1 MGVLNNCT
9 ITSVT
14 VVGSNDLATS
24 SMIISPDEG
33 YTITAEDIVIEG
45 INYTSNSSSLV
56 YTDGAYGVEFPR
68 VENGAGTI
76 IDTVTLSS
84 EGDGTVKV
92 EVDLDDGYAITTNTT
107 LKIDVAGSATAIEYY
122 GEVRPAI
129 RDIADRFLAGTTVT
143 ITPYG
148 GNTIETYTGAN
159 DLDIHYFNS
168 EIPIDT
174 WSKIAT
180 IIVATSGD
188 YSFNAAPI
196 LVPYQANTVAL
207 SEFNL
212 IQTSVTE
219 DAITGQITE
228 YVFDL
233 MFKNSYTTGFTWVQ
247 TPLGSSPPYDPY
259 WLDQGVVDPDITAV
273 LWVDTFEMD
282 IKDYDLEVT
291 GIDLG
296 GGSEESPGGSNVIP
310 NDGLGKFGETI
321 DTYIYGDP
329 GAEVT
334 VEVLDNS
341 NDTTLLDEVGLG
353 FQDDPN
359 NPGTSIPI
367 VQKID
372 DTGKLKVELDFSDYS
387 NNSASVSTFDL
398 IVKGVD
404 KTAVLRQMK
413 KSPGATD
420 DFTEYSGA
428 DTSVVKNR
436 YYQYPENA
444 SITVTVSG
452 SSNNSNAED
461 TDWVIIN
468 GASNTNIISAW
479 YVNGEGSNDAG
490 SRIGGEGKIT
500 GTPLSYNTKAVNFN
514 IIMQSFEENGNYCR
528 ITGDILFER
537 IGSENVI
544 ADLDFNDFFTHDV
557 ATKSFTL
564 IDPTPYVKLNTTNG
578 YGAEY
583 EVVNLEA
590 FVFGT

>member
-1 MGVLNNCT
+1 
-9 ITSVT
+9 
-14 VVGSNDLATS
+14 
-24 SMIISPDEG
+24 MIISPDEG
-33 YTITAEDIVIEG
+33 YTITAEDIVIED
-45 INYTSNSSSLV
+45 IDYTSNSSSLV

-68 VENGAGTI
+68 VENGVGSI
-76 IDTVTLSS
+76 IDTVTLSDES
-84 EGDGTVKV
+84 DGTVKV
-92 EVDLDDGYAITTNTT
+92 EVDLDNDYTITTNTT
-107 LKIDVAGSATAIEYY
+107 LKIDVAGNATAIEYY

-129 RDIADRFLAGTTVT
+129 RDIADRFLDGTTVT
-143 ITPYG
+143 IASYG
-148 GNTIETYTGAN
+148 GNTIEKHIGAN

-180 IIVATSGD
+180 ITVATSGN
-188 YSFNAAPI
+188 YSFNAPPI
-196 LVPYQANTVAL
+196 LVPYQANTIAL

-247 TPLGSSPPYDPY
+247 TPLGSSPDYNPY

-341 NDTTLLDEVGLG
+341 NGTTLLEDVGLESH
-353 FQDDPN
+353 DPN
-359 NPGTSIPI
+359 NTGTPIPI
-367 VQKID
+367 IQKID
-372 DTGKLKVELDFSDYS
+372 DTGKLKVELDFSNYANGS
-387 NNSASVSTFDL
+387 TSVNTFDL

-436 YYQYPENA
+436 YYQYPQNA

-452 SSNNSNAED
+452 SSNNSSSED
-461 TDWVIIN
+461 TNWVIIN
-468 GASNTNIISAW
+468 GASNANIISAW
-479 YVNGEGSNDAG
+479 YVDGEGSNIEG
-490 SRIGGEGKIT
+490 SRVGEEGEIT
-500 GTPLSYNTKAVNFN
+500 DTPLSYNTKAVNFN

-537 IGSENVI
+537 IGSENVTV
-544 ADLDFNDFFTHDV
+544 DLDFNDFFTHDV

-564 IDPTPYVKLNTTNG
+564 KTTPYVELNTTNG
-578 YGAEY
+578 YGAEF

-590 FVFGT
+590 SVFGT